1 MNTIPDMIEL
11 IVAPMVYVALTAYAV
26 YFGVLKAVE
35 ASFGQ
40 QEDADSYTVS
50 PPDR

>member
-1 MNTIPDMIEL
+1 MIEL
-11 IVAPMVYVALTAYAV
+11 IFVSVIYVALTAYAV
-26 YFGVLKAVE
+26 YFGVLKALE
-35 ASFGQ
+35 AFFGQ